1 MAVRRSRR
9 GLGGLG
15 LGLGRGSLLGRR
27 VGLGVRGAGLDE
39 VEEAAAHL
47 LGVELQRLDPLL
59 HGGGGASRGG
69 RGVEGLGLDGARR
82 GVGVGGRHRA
92 VALAEDG
99 VPRERVHEAPHHR
112 VPGALRRRPDAEREG
127 RGLVAPGRGRS
138 GGGGELV
145 GGHFWKLPEELDG
158 NPRVRRGK
166 GRGEVGELDPLG
178 GCADFKSGGV
188 AWLGWTVVRRCN

>member
-15 LGLGRGSLLGRR
+15 LGRARSPGLLRRR
-27 VGLGVRGAGLDE
+27 VTGLGVRGAGLDE

-59 HGGGGASRGG
+59 HGGGSGASRGG

-82 GVGVGGRHRA
+82 GLGVGGRHRA

-99 VPRERVHEAPHHR
+99 VPRERLHEAPHHR
-112 VPGALRRRPDAEREG
+112 VPRALRRRPDAEREG
-127 RGLVAPGRGRS
+127 RGVVAPGRG
-138 GGGGELV
+138 GGDGVGELV
-145 GGHFWKLPEELDG
+145 GGHFRKLPEEPDG
-158 NPRVRRGK
+158 NPRVGAGWG
-166 GRGEVGELDPLG
+166 GRGG
-178 GCADFKSGGV
+178 GALVSV
-188 AWLGWTVVRRCN
+188 RWLRGF